1 MTKSPRLTGTP
12 IMRIQAAESD
22 TLVGFL
28 YQMNNGDLVPLWLDE
43 PVADVQYT
51 PMRSAA

>member
-1 MTKSPRLTGTP
+1 
-12 IMRIQAAESD
+12 MRIHAAQSD

-28 YQMNNGDLVPLWLDE
+28 YQMNNGDLVPLWLDK

-51 PMRSAA
+51 PMTRAA